1 MCKWIQNKSK
11 NLAGSSKFRSQKAS
25 KNTGEVV
32 VQETLSML
40 PACALDVR
48 PGHRALDLCSAP
60 GSKTCQLLDALQGE
74 SASALVAN
82 DLLLERA
89 ERVKNRAKFQRC
101 RELMV
106 TNWEAQAQVGFLE
119 RFWMT

>member
-1 MCKWIQNKSK
+1 M
-11 NLAGSSKFRSQKAS
+11 
-25 KNTGEVV
+25 